1 MINIKLNQNPMP
13 EQEPDVRNH
22 NFLEVAEGYTEEMAI
37 NEAMR
42 CLKCRKKPCV
52 GGCPVNIKI
61 PDFIAQIAI
70 GEFEEAYQIISED
83 SSLPAICTTRTG
95 PVSLSL
101 RTDFFG
107 LFYPSEWNTHPMMIR
122 LIFQTSKL
130 SRYRQNTYL
139 LMQKTIALTRF
150 AKEPVA
156 IIAQFPLGK
165 KQICMQNRFLLSD
178 SLSCIL
184 QKKLLHTLSVF
195 RLSYCFA

>member
-83 SSLPAICTTRTG
+83 SSLPAICGRVCPQENQCQGVCTRC
-95 PVSLSL
+95 
-101 RTDFFG
+101 
-107 LFYPSEWNTHPMMIR
+107 
-122 LIFQTSKL
+122 
-130 SRYRQNTYL
+130 
-139 LMQKTIALTRF
+139 
-150 AKEPVA
+150 AK
-156 IIAQFPLGK
+156 G
-165 KQICMQNRFLLSD
+165 
-178 SLSCIL
+178 
-184 QKKLLHTLSVF
+184 
-195 RLSYCFA
+195 